1 MMQIE
6 DNALLCITAVQPSRT
21 PANTIQPKPSDT
33 ISTLVLFVLEQ
44 LLERLSIIIIR
55 ETQPTLEGKSP
66 HNLLEKGCLSAQIRL
81 RAAQRHMYI
90 IFQCNC
96 HLMECA
102 LEVMSF
108 NIRGDMR
115 QVV

>member
-81 RAAQRHMYI
+81 RAAQRNMYI
-90 IFQCNC
+90 IFECNC
-96 HLMECA
+96 HFMKCT

-108 NIRGDMR
+108 NIRGDM
-115 QVV
+115 